1 MTQRKRILVA
11 FGTRPEVIKLA
22 PVVAQ
27 ASKVKNLVVE
37 VLATAQHREL
47 LDQASEIFN
56 LRPDY
61 DLDVMTSDQNPAS
74 VCARVITGTDRII
87 GETQPDAVIVQ
98 GDTVT
103 AFAVGLA
110 AFYRGVSVAH
120 VEAGLRSFDIYNPFP
135 EEVNR
140 ALISRFAS
148 FNFCPTE
155 TARQNLLAEGVAGET
170 IFVTGNTVVDAVRD
184 RIDDQYRHN
193 PNLLGGVNP
202 QERRVILVTLHRR
215 ESFGEPMEEVF
226 RSLVEIVDR
235 RPDVDVVFPVHP
247 NPRVRERAERILKDR
262 DRLHLVSP
270 LGYLDFIHLMRDAV
284 VILSDSG
291 GVSEEA
297 PTVGTPVL
305 LLRKVTERKEALDA
319 GTARLVGTDRDTII
333 RETLRLLDD
342 ETERAKFLVSD
353 NPFGD
358 GRAAQRIVDILKE
371 RL

>member
-1 MTQRKRILVA
+1 MTRRKKILVV

-22 PVVAQ
+22 PVVAR
-27 ASKVKNLVVE
+27 AAETDTLLAE

-47 LDQASEIFN
+47 LDQAAELFG

-61 DLDVMTSDQNPAS
+61 DLDVMTKDQTPAD
-74 VCARVITGTDRII
+74 VCARVIAGAGEII
-87 GETQPDAVIVQ
+87 QKAAPDAVVVQ
-98 GDTVT
+98 GDTIT
-103 AFAVGLA
+103 AFAGGLA
-110 AFYRGVSVAH
+110 AFYAGVPVAH
-120 VEAGLRSFDIYNPFP
+120 VEAGLRSFDIKNPFP

-155 TARQNLLAEGVAGET
+155 NARQNLLRERVANET
-170 IFVTGNTVVDAVRD
+170 IFVTGNTVVDAIRD
-184 RIDDQYRHN
+184 RIDDEFLHDPDR
-193 PNLLGGVNP
+193 LGGVDP
-202 QERRVILVTLHRR
+202 KKVRVILVTAHRR

-226 RSLVEIVDR
+226 RSLVEIVDQ
-235 RPDVDVVFPVHP
+235 RPDVHVVFPVHP
-247 NPRVRERAERILKDR
+247 NPRVVELAKRILVDHPR
-262 DRLHLVSP
+262 IHLVAP

-319 GTARLVGTDRDTII
+319 GTARLVGTDREEIT
-333 RETLRLLDD
+333 RQTLLLLDD
-342 ETERAKFLVSD
+342 ETERAKFFISD

-358 GRAAQRIVDILKE
+358 GRAAQRIVDILAE